1 MILKVFFSIY
11 KYIEIFSL
19 LLVLLQ
25 LKPVLIGPKKLTG
38 EGQYMDVVPQYR
50 QGHHRFAGCE
60 GDKKFRPA
68 CIVTKQVLVSRDIL
82 QAQKIQSATAL
93 QLAIALQLALATRHQ
108 SQSST
113 EQSRGAGTVSQ
124 LASQVQVPTWSIKKQ
139 ARKKEEKD

>member
-38 EGQYMDVVPQYR
+38 EGQYMDGVPQYR
-50 QGHHRFAGCE
+50 QGHHRVAGCE

-82 QAQKIQSATAL
+82 QAQKIQSA
-93 QLAIALQLALATRHQ
+93 IALATRHQ